1 METTEV
7 KNMDEAKKLGYVIYG
22 LYASSL
28 LIGITAIVAFIL
40 NFLSREKV
48 KGTIVESHYA
58 YQKRTFIIA
67 VIVKLVGLITA
78 IIGIGVLIC
87 IAAYLWYAY
96 RIVKGGWYLYDNKEI
111 GAKKMVLKQG
121 GC

>member
-1 METTEV
+1 MEATEA

-67 VIVKLVGLITA
+67 VIVWLVGLITA
-78 IIGIGVLIC
+78 IIGIGVLIF

-111 GAKKMVLKQG
+111 DAKKWF
-121 GC
+121 